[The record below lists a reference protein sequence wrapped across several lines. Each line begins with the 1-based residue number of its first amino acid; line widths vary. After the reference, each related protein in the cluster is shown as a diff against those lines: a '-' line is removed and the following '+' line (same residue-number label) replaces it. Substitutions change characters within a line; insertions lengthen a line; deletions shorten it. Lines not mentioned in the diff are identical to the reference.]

1 MEVRQCLNHRSM
13 ARWRSKECTMTDENA
28 EVCTIASIREK
39 LAALDNQKKVWY
51 TNDEYDEDCY
61 T

>member
-1 MEVRQCLNHRSM
+1 MEVSQCSNPRSV
-13 ARWRSKECTMTDENA
+13 ARWRSKEYAMTDENA